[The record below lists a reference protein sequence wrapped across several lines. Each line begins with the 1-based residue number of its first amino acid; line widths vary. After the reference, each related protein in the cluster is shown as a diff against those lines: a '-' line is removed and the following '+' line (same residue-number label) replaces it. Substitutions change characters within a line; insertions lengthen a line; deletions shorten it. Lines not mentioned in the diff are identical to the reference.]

1 MDLVFGLPAHPFLV
15 HAAVVLL
22 PLAALGVII
31 VALSPKLRTRYSS
44 LVVILAAMAAGVMPL
59 AGESGEA
66 LARRIEF
73 NEATTQHLQLGESG
87 TAAGLAVLVA
97 ALVLWWMQWSRGGQ
111 KTTGWKTMVVVA
123 LSIVVAIGATIQIG
137 RIGHSG
143 AKSVWQSTADVA
155 PNNWSE
161 EEGE

>member
-1 MDLVFGLPAHPFLV
+1 MDLVFGLPAHPFMV

-31 VALSPKLRTRYSS
+31 VALSPKLRTKYSS
-44 LVVILAAMAAGVMPL
+44 IVVILAAMAAGAMPL
-59 AGESGEA
+59 ASGSGEA
-66 LARRIEF
+66 LARRVDF
-73 NEATTQHLQLGESG
+73 NEATTQHVNMGETG
-87 TAAGLAVLVA
+87 VGAAVAVLIA
-97 ALVLWWMQWSRGGQ
+97 ALALWWMQWSRGGQ
-111 KTTGWKTMVVVA
+111 KATGWIPTTVVV
-123 LSIVVAIGATIQIG
+123 LSIVVAIGATVQVG

-161 EEGE
+161 DEGE